1 MIKKL
6 LPISLLGRT
15 VLIVL
20 FPIVMFQLIILS
32 YYYNSLWERT
42 LNRLSRSVAMEIQ
55 MINDKLINQ
64 SIEPFELDANE
75 EFGKYLLM
83 KINYLPSISYKNDEK
98 TNDNMIISSFRNE
111 LNTHLNEK
119 FFIRELNNNIHVAIE
134 YNETYL
140 EFVFPKTRITT
151 SRNHIFLAWQI
162 ISSFILVLIAYL
174 FLKNQVKPISNL
186 AKAAE
191 QFGKGQEVNNF
202 KISGALEVRQA
213 SREFIKMKNRIS
225 RQIEQ
230 RSLMLAGVSHDLKTP
245 LTRMKLI
252 LESINSEEIRN
263 LLNYEIDQMNEMLVE
278 YLDFAAANESKDRS
292 VINPIEALIRIKND
306 VHFTKHNITLEI
318 INDENILVNENIFSR
333 SITNILNNAIVNADE
348 IIIKAEVCFKRI
360 KINIHDNGIG
370 IPDNEKENV
379 FKPFYRIDKSRN
391 QNISNSGL
399 GLATTKSLLNSI
411 NGKISLHDSYLGGLE
426 VMIDIPN

>member
-119 FFIRELNNNIHVAIE
+119 FFIRELNNNIHVAVE

-252 LESINSEEIRN
+252 LESIKSEEIRN

-333 SITNILNNAIVNADE
+333 SITNILNNAIVNADK